1 MTPPMSETTLT
12 VSPSPPDSQTVEAVQ
27 PGEGRPQFSFVVP
40 CYNEAPNLA
49 GTVAEIEQ
57 SACPAGLTSFELVM
71 VDDGSRDG
79 TAEAIH
85 RLAESKPHV
94 RPVVNERN
102 LGLGGAYKRG
112 VAAASGVHV
121 MMVPGDNAHPAHGIT
136 PILAAVDS
144 ADMVIPY
151 VTNPQV
157 RGYSRRLA
165 SRGFVL
171 VMNTIFGL
179 RVPYYNGL
187 VVHRLD
193 LLREIEIETDSFAY
207 QAEAIVKLLKRG
219 AAFSTV
225 GVEIST
231 REHGSTKA
239 FRVANVFSVLRALLD
254 LKRRVG

>member
-1 MTPPMSETTLT
+1 MSDLSLTAPVTETAE
-12 VSPSPPDSQTVEAVQ
+12 QIA
-27 PGEGRPQFSFVVP
+27 GRAGRPSLSFVVP
-40 CYNEAPNLA
+40 CYNEARNLA
-49 GTVAEIEQ
+49 GTLAEIEK
-57 SACPAGLTSFELVM
+57 SAGDAGLASYEVVM
-71 VDDGSRDG
+71 VDDGSSDG
-79 TAEAIH
+79 TGEAIR
-85 RLAESKPHV
+85 RLAAAKPHV
-94 RPVVNERN
+94 RPVINPRN
-102 LGLGGAYKRG
+102 LGLGGAYKAG
-112 VAAASGVHV
+112 VAAAGGLYV

-136 PILAAVDS
+136 PILAAVSS

-151 VTNPQV
+151 VTNPEV
-157 RGYSRRLA
+157 RGLPRRLA

-171 VMNTIFGL
+171 LMNTLFRL

-219 AAFSTV
+219 ADFKTV
-225 GVEIST
+225 GVEICN

-239 FRVANVFSVLRALLD
+239 FRASNVVRVAWALMD